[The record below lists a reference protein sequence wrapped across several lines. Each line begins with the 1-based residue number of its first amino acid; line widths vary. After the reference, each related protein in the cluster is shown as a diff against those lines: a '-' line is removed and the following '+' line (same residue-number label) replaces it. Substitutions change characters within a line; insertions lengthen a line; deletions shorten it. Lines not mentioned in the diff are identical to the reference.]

1 MVVIEHYDL
10 GSLAVRKLRI
20 READETWTFVTPIPW
35 SQSNLPDLEL
45 VSETEFIEEPG
56 GDRWFR
62 WVLRHKASEQQV

>member
-1 MVVIEHYDL
+1 MVPIEHYT
-10 GSLAVRKLRI
+10 GSLAVSKLST

-45 VSETEFIEEPG
+45 VSETEYVEPG

-62 WVLRHKASEQQV
+62 WVLRHKASEKPL